1 MVDRMRLLDIWRV
14 DGASERREDVGGRCA
29 IEGVRFVRGGGD
41 MKESRNATVP
51 PGLPFRAVLAAP
63 PPMVE
68 FAPVPGRSAFD
79 LMLEFTE
86 MRLCMRECAVIG
98 AVALPLLMV
107 EELSK
112 MLMLRTLAGGENGS
126 LT

>member
-1 MVDRMRLLDIWRV
+1 
-14 DGASERREDVGGRCA
+14 
-29 IEGVRFVRGGGD
+29 

-79 LMLEFTE
+79 LILEFTE